1 VRDSWIFNPF
11 WIILVEKYSAMKR
24 KYILS
29 LVVLLFTAL
38 ACNIVEKEVNKFA
51 GHDEEK
57 IKRLKKEGNKCEAL
71 IEKVEDLNITI
82 NKDPKVRMYLEVM
95 PPGEPSFSA
104 QVEMVVSR
112 VNVPRKGDYV
122 TVYYNPKDKTDLI
135 VE

>member
-1 VRDSWIFNPF
+1 
-11 WIILVEKYSAMKR
+11 VEKYSAMKR

-82 NKDPKVRMYLEVM
+82 NKDPKVRLFLEVM
-95 PPGEPSFSA
+95 PPGEPSFGG
-104 QVEMVVSR
+104 QVDMVVSR

-122 TVYYNPKDKTDLI
+122 TVFYNPKDKTDLI